1 MNLKFKLSNNFDK
14 YQLYDTIPNIDWELF
29 SVNVHILNNQM
40 FFDLLLFSEK
50 SNKLVPIFLNTLND
64 YDEIEIP
71 SMLISI
77 DNNTLNKVYLEAVN
91 IISSKKSIRQPND
104 IFFTDLLS
112 KVDVLRANINPQ
124 RRPIVGLND
133 YMNTIKFICNYTHI
147 RQIIEDFEKGNYNK
161 KYKILDCGCGCGYGS
176 IILGGLPNSQVIGAD
191 IDNEAV
197 TLANLINI
205 ERKNVSYVK
214 SSFEGLRDKGY
225 KFDCIVSLE
234 TLEHVEAPEKF
245 VKDALKLLNN
255 DGLLIVSIP
264 HWRYHGTDLNSDHVA
279 NWSIEKGKKFFS
291 KLFTRYKFFVTE
303 VVDLKDVLNSTF
315 DFKEVNEC
323 NYKKVEHMF
332 FICNKRDIK
341 IDNQV
346 VSISRKQKLR
356 ILFVNHSI
364 PPYEYT
370 GTPIAT
376 YMEMRSLQKL
386 GHETAVLIPNKGTSV
401 GPIKEFVNNITIY
414 KVPSLSWGQTFLE
427 DAYFGY
433 NIRNYLSIVEDVI
446 KDFSPDIVHINDYVF
461 MSAKIIEL
469 FEAIGLPMVRF
480 VHAMEELCF
489 RTHPFYK
496 DELCNGPETPI
507 KCAKCIL
514 KDNYNRNNVFRLRNE
529 SNYLCKIN
537 ARFEYINYLYSKYD
551 AILFMTDKW
560 KEYISKFIKYDKT
573 KSFIVPLGINLSV
586 KREEQIKKTNDVINF
601 VYIGTMAKVKGA
613 NLLLDV
619 FSDKEILEKNFT
631 LNIFGVAEDD
641 LQSKIRDVEVI
652 SKGKIRYMGP
662 YKKENLSLL
671 LDKKDMGIMPSYSET
686 YSITTRELLYVGIP
700 SIVSDIYGIA
710 DIVKDGYNGLVFKT
724 GDFQGLKQ
732 KVMMV
737 LKDKSLID
745 KLKEG
750 AINTSI
756 PTPEDEAKQL
766 ENIYLNILSSD

>member
-112 KVDVLRANINPQ
+112 KLDVLRANINPQ
-124 RRPIVGLND
+124 RRPIVGLSD
-133 YMNTIKFICNYTHI
+133 YTNTIRPVCYYTHI

-234 TLEHVEAPEKF
+234 TLEHVEEPEKF
-245 VKDALKLLNN
+245 VKDALKLLND

-264 HWRYHGTDLNSDHVA
+264 HWRYHGTDLNSDHVT
-279 NWSIEKGKKFFS
+279 NWSIEKGKKFFN

-303 VVDLKDVLNSTF
+303 IVDLKDVLNSTF
-315 DFKEVNEC
+315 DIKEVNEC
-323 NYKKVEHMF
+323 NYKKVENMI
-332 FICNKRDIK
+332 FICNKKDLIIDKK
-341 IDNQV
+341 IP
-346 VSISRKQKLR
+346 IARKQKLR
-356 ILFVNHSI
+356 ILFVNHAV

-376 YMEMRSLQKL
+376 YTEMISLQQL

-461 MSAKIIEL
+461 MSSKIIEL
-469 FEAIGLPMVRF
+469 FEAMGLPMVRF
-480 VHAMEELCF
+480 VHFMEELCF
-489 RTHPFYK
+489 RTRPFYK
-496 DELCNGPETPI
+496 NELCSGPETPL
-507 KCAKCIL
+507 KCAKCIQ
-514 KDNYNRNNVFRLRNE
+514 KDNYNTNNIFRIRNE
-529 SNYLCKIN
+529 SNYLSKIN
-537 ARFEYINYLYSKYD
+537 ARFEHIKYLYNKFD
-551 AILFMTDKW
+551 AILFMADTWQD
-560 KEYISKFIKYDKT
+560 YMNKFINYDKA
-573 KSFIVPLGINLSV
+573 KSHIVPLGIDLLIERR
-586 KREEQIKKTNDVINF
+586 KFIKKTEDIVNLI
-601 VYIGTMAKVKGA
+601 YIGTVARAKGID
-613 NLLLDV
+613 LLIDLFKDEEV
-619 FSDKEILEKNFT
+619 LKKSFVLYIYGKITEN
-631 LNIFGVAEDD
+631 D
-641 LQSKIRDVEVI
+641 LQSKIRDLEKV
-652 SKGKIRYMGP
+652 SKGKVRYMGS
-662 YKKENLSLL
+662 YKKEDLPMILVNV
-671 LDKKDMGIMPSYSET
+671 DMGILPYYVESYS
-686 YSITTRELLYVGIP
+686 IATRELLYMGIP
-700 SIVSDIYGIA
+700 PIVSDTYGIS
-710 DIVKDGYNGLVFKT
+710 DIIKDGYNGLLFKV